1 MNEECPFVKDEQLLN
16 GQCVKRSF
24 RYGLRLC
31 FLFLKKSLV
40 KLIERK
46 QKKQFFF
53 ILFLN
58 SLTRN
63 LLG

>member
-1 MNEECPFVKDEQLLN
+1 MNGECPFVRDEQLLN
-16 GQCVKRSF
+16 GQCVKSSF
-24 RYGLRLC
+24 RYDSV

-46 QKKQFFF
+46 QKKIILF
-53 ILFLN
+53 LFLN